1 MAEAGC
7 EVRRSS
13 TRPMNVYCAR
23 IRARYTG
30 PKSKNG
36 V

>member
-23 IRARYTG
+23 IRAR
-30 PKSKNG
+30 
-36 V
+36 